1 MRHLTIPPG
10 SVRRS
15 AWLALAVALAG
26 CGKLTDAVTTPSSG
40 PIIQRF
46 LAAPNPVDPGS
57 VVLLT
62 WEVAGAETV
71 QIDPGIGTVTA
82 KGSRV
87 VAPGRTTTYKLNA
100 RSGTSSAYASVD
112 VVVVGTSP
120 SPSPK
125 PSTSPGPEPSP
136 SPSSNPS
143 PSPSPEPSPSSS
155 PSPSPSSSPSP
166 DPSPSP
172 SPSPA
177 VTCGTQATFPGRCH
191 LTISYPD
198 ELPASQCIELTDIRT
213 SADCPVNFGV
223 PLSLSFQIT
232 AEMAADY
239 TWHRQANSI
248 DVVTPAS
255 GTVAKSGVTNVT
267 VSDLVLT
274 DRVTFE
280 VVKGGNTVLVFTLK
294 H

>member
-1 MRHLTIPPG
+1 MRHSISPPG

-15 AWLALAVALAG
+15 AWLALAMALAG
-26 CGKLTDAVTTPSSG
+26 CGKLTDAVTTPSNG
-40 PIIQRF
+40 PVIQRF
-46 LAAPNPVDPGS
+46 LATPNPVDPGS

-62 WEVAGAETV
+62 WEVAGV
-71 QIDPGIGTVTA
+71 GTVTA

-125 PSTSPGPEPSP
+125 PSTLPSPEPSP
-136 SPSSNPS
+136 SPSPNPS

-155 PSPSPSSSPSP
+155 PSPSPSPSASPSP
-166 DPSPSP
+166 GASPSP

-177 VTCGTQATFPGRCH
+177 VTCGTQATFPGHCH

-198 ELPASQCIELTDIRT
+198 KLPASQCIELTDIRT

-239 TWHRQANSI
+239 TWRRQANSA

-267 VSDLVLT
+267 VSDLVLG
-274 DRVTFE
+274 DRVTIE
-280 VVKGGNTVLVFTLK
+280 VVRGGNMVLAFTLK